1 MVNQIYD
8 VLILGGGPA
17 GYTAAMYCARAGLD
31 ALVTERLLPGGQ
43 AAQADWID
51 NVPGFDQGIGGMEL
65 GERMRRAA
73 ERFGAQTLNAEAIG
87 VQLEGPVKQVETTA
101 GPVRARTVILAT
113 GASPRT
119 LDLPRERALLGRGVS
134 YCPSCDGPLY
144 RGRTVA
150 VVGGGNAAVSDATTL
165 SRLCSRVILVHRRDQ
180 LRAELAVQRPLMSRD
195 NVTFLWNS
203 AVEALLGDDRL
214 TGLRVRNAL
223 SGGVEEVPCDGL
235 FISIGRIPETGLFKD
250 QLPCTDGGEILS
262 ADTRTP
268 LPGVYAAGDVRAHT
282 LHQIVTA
289 AADGATAAHWAQRY
303 LEK

>member
-1 MVNQIYD
+1 MHD

-31 ALVTERLLPGGQ
+31 ALVVERLLPGGQ

-51 NVPGFDQGIGGMEL
+51 NAPGFDQGVSGVEL

-73 ERFGAQTLNAEAIG
+73 ERFGARTLIAEALE
-87 VQLEGPVKQVETTA
+87 VQLSGPVKTAKTTV
-101 GPVRARTVILAT
+101 GMVQARTVILAT

-119 LDLPRERALLGRGVS
+119 LDLPGERELLGRGVS

-150 VVGGGNAAVSDATTL
+150 VVGGGNAAASDAATL
-165 SRLCSRVILVHRRDQ
+165 SRLCGRVILVHRRDK
-180 LRAELAVQRPLMSRD
+180 LRAESAVQGTLMSRD
-195 NVTFLWNS
+195 NVAFLWNRT
-203 AVEALLGDDRL
+203 VDALLGSDRL
-214 TGLRVRNAL
+214 SGIRVRDTL
-223 SGGVEEVPCDGL
+223 SGAVEDVACEGL
-235 FISIGRIPETGLFKD
+235 FISIGRIPETQLFRD
-250 QLPCTDGGEILS
+250 QLPCTDSGAVLA

-282 LHQIVTA
+282 LHQVVTA
-289 AADGATAAHWAQRY
+289 AADGAMAAHWAERY